1 MMLHI
6 WRGLLIDEGDLL
18 HNIHKLPEEINET
31 LQESLKTEDVLDAC
45 EYIAGVM
52 LEYKD
57 ERMKAALAEDGC
69 ENPRQF
75 VTELAHNISR
85 EALTTKLCAELGTD
99 RPFEIRR
106 VNYKT
111 QNFEA
116 WSPMGVLV
124 HITAG
129 NSLIVAPMAAVE
141 GLLTGNIN
149 IIKVASNIGSFA
161 AWFFSEL
168 SMYSNISKFIYML
181 RVSSKQKEI
190 ISEIISNADCVS
202 VWGGEDAV
210 SAIREMTPK
219 GIPIVAWGHRISFA
233 YVTPDAMESAVDGLV
248 QSICRNEQQ
257 SCSSPQ
263 CVLID
268 TDNKSDVDLFA
279 KMLGKA
285 LDSCGIPQNPPDLAQ
300 SAEITTVTELHKS
313 DIYFNEGDIIEA
325 DDHSYRLLVCYT
337 PKFMPSPLFR
347 TVWISPMP
355 HNEIIMRLRG
365 MRQYLQTAGL
375 CCKLN
380 ELARLTNLLYRAG
393 VTRVTPVGSMSM
405 SYTGEPHDGMFALP
419 RFLKR
424 VSMRTELPLTG
435 ILNFSEL
442 KKPAERHYKGKI
454 QGKADYP
461 PVPENGTRVL
471 MKSGGTTG
479 DPVFCSYTQKDF
491 DRYIIEPSIEALL
504 SCGLD
509 PDKDVLADVLKC
521 GNLYGGMNCF
531 VSVFDKMNA
540 PHLSISGLDNF
551 SMVGDFMIKGKAT
564 AILGAPSYILRLFE
578 ENAEKFKKYGR
589 IKKIFFAGEH
599 MSDGQKEYLKTFGLE
614 IIAPLLYGANETGSM
629 GISCGY
635 CPPGVY
641 HVCSDIQYLEILK
654 MDEDKPVDKDEV
666 GRLIFTGYRR
676 ENGHTERYEIGDTG
690 RWVEGECQCGRKQ
703 PRFELLGRYGDII
716 RMGGTFFNY
725 QKIGKILS
733 DELNYSGRLQL
744 ILERS
749 GLNEKMIF
757 CMENISLSS
766 EELTKVLLNS
776 GYDSFTK
783 TVPTGL
789 IEIEARILSPDEF
802 VINNVSIKLKSVIDR
817 R

>member
-1 MMLHI
+1 MKHI
-6 WRGLLIDEGDLL
+6 WRGSLIDDGELL
-18 HNIHKLPEEINET
+18 DNLRRLPDEINDT

-45 EYIAGVM
+45 EKLSAVM

-57 ERMKAALAEDGC
+57 EKMKAALAEDEC
-69 ENPRQF
+69 ENPKEF
-75 VTELAHNISR
+75 LAELADNISR
-85 EALTTKLCAELGTD
+85 KSLTTKLCAELGTD
-99 RPFEIRR
+99 RPFEIKRI
-106 VNYKT
+106 NYRT

-129 NSLIVAPMAAVE
+129 NSIVVAPMAAVE

-149 IIKVASNIGSFA
+149 IIKVASNTGSFA

-168 SMYSNISKFIYML
+168 SKYSNISKFIYML
-181 RVSSKQKEI
+181 RVSSKRKDI
-190 ISEIISNADCVS
+190 ISEIIANADCVS

-219 GIPIVAWGHRISFA
+219 GIPIVTWGHKISFA
-233 YVTPDAMESAVDGLV
+233 YITPDSMDSAISGLV
-248 QSICRNEQQ
+248 HSVCRNEQQ

-268 TDNKSDVDLFA
+268 TDNTADVDKFA
-279 KMLGKA
+279 KMFSEA
-285 LDSCGIPQNPPDLAQ
+285 LNSCGIPQKTPDLAQ
-300 SAEITTVTELHKS
+300 CAEITTVTELHKS
-313 DIYFNEGDIIEA
+313 DIYFNGGDIIEA
-325 DDHSYRLLVCYT
+325 DDHTYRLLICYT

-355 HNEIIMRLRG
+355 HNEVIKRLRG

-375 CCKLN
+375 ACN
-380 ELARLTNLLYRAG
+380 INDLAILTDLLYRAG
-393 VTRVTPVGSMSM
+393 VTRVTPVGSMSV
-405 SYTGEPHDGMFALP
+405 SYTGEPHDGVFAMP

-435 ILNFSEL
+435 ILNLSEL
-442 KKPAERHYKGKI
+442 REPEEMHFNGKI

-461 PVPENGTRVL
+461 PVPENGTRIL

-479 DPVFCSYTQKDF
+479 EPVYCSYTQNDF
-491 DRYIIEPSIEALL
+491 DKYIIEPSIEALL
-504 SCGLD
+504 SRGLD
-509 PDKDVLADVLKC
+509 PEKHVMADVLKC
-521 GNLYGGMNCF
+521 GNLYGGLNCF
-531 VSVFDKMNA
+531 ISVFDKMNA

-551 SMVGDFMIKGKAT
+551 GMVADFMIKGKAT

-578 ENAEKFKKYGR
+578 ENADKFKKYGR

-599 MSDGQKEYLKTFGLE
+599 MSDGQKEYLKSFGLE
-614 IIAPLLYGANETGSM
+614 TLVPVLYGANETGSM
-629 GISCGY
+629 GISCDY
-635 CPPGVY
+635 CPSGVY
-641 HVCSDIQYLEILK
+641 HVCSDIQHLEILK
-654 MDEDKPVDKDEV
+654 MDEDKPVDEGEV
-666 GRLIFTGYRR
+666 GRLIFTGFKR

-690 RWVEGECQCGRKQ
+690 RWVEGPCQCGRKQ
-703 PRFELLGRYGDII
+703 PRFELLGRYGDVI

-733 DELNYSGRLQL
+733 DDLKYSGRLQL
-744 ILERS
+744 ILERA

-757 CMENISLSS
+757 CMENISISS

-776 GYDSFTK
+776 GYDSFMK

-789 IEIEARILSPDEF
+789 VEIEARILSPDEF
-802 VINNVSIKLKSVIDR
+802 IINNVSIKLKSIIDR